1 MFLVMRFFQMS
12 GLGREGVYISWAH
25 DTARK
30 EILFLK
36 PPSYV
41 YKNKRRRKRRRRL
54 LQPYYITYISPFIK
68 FTPIILSSY
77 YI

>member
-36 PPSYV
+36 PPLMSI
-41 YKNKRRRKRRRRL
+41 KTKEEEKEEEED
-54 LQPYYITYISPFIK
+54 YYNH
-68 FTPIILSSY
+68 IILH
-77 YI
+77 I